1 MDRGGASKGAS
12 AAWVSPLQG
21 WGITAIR
28 VIVGIVFVAHG
39 GQKLLESGFSGFAGN
54 LEDQGVPI
62 PLFFAVLVIL
72 LEVVGGV
79 ALIFGL
85 FTRLFAV
92 PLAINMLMAALLV
105 HFPNGFFSRD
115 GGYEYTLVLM
125 VACVALALS
134 GPGKAALDRVLA
146 ARSDAAL
153 ANLLR

>member
-1 MDRGGASKGAS
+1 
-12 AAWVSPLQG
+12 
-21 WGITAIR
+21 
-28 VIVGIVFVAHG
+28 
-39 GQKLLESGFSGFAGN
+39 
-54 LEDQGVPI
+54 
-62 PLFFAVLVIL
+62 VLVIL
-72 LEVVGGV
+72 LEVVGWV

-92 PLAINMLMAALLV
+92 PLAIILLIAALLV

-125 VACVALALS
+125 VGCVALALS
-134 GPGKAALDRVLA
+134 GLGKTALDRVLA

>member
-1 MDRGGASKGAS
+1 M
-12 AAWVSPLQG
+12 
-21 WGITAIR
+21 
-28 VIVGIVFVAHG
+28 
-39 GQKLLESGFSGFAGN
+39 
-54 LEDQGVPI
+54 
-62 PLFFAVLVIL
+62 LVIL

-92 PLAINMLMAALLV
+92 PLTINMLVAALLV
-105 HFPNGFFSRD
+105 HFSNGFFSRD
-115 GGYEYTLVLM
+115 DGYEYTLVLM
-125 VACVALALS
+125 IACVALALS

>member
-1 MDRGGASKGAS
+1 LSLDFRLRGQLRGPRCSY
-12 AAWVSPLQG
+12 P
-21 WGITAIR
+21 
-28 VIVGIVFVAHG
+28 
-39 GQKLLESGFSGFAGN
+39 
-54 LEDQGVPI
+54 PI
-62 PLFFAVLVIL
+62 FAVLVIL
-72 LEVVGGV
+72 LEVVGWV

-92 PLAINMLMAALLV
+92 PLAIILLIAALLV

-125 VACVALALS
+125 VGCVALALS
-134 GPGKAALDRVLA
+134 GLGKTALDRVLA

>member
-1 MDRGGASKGAS
+1 
-12 AAWVSPLQG
+12 
-21 WGITAIR
+21 
-28 VIVGIVFVAHG
+28 
-39 GQKLLESGFSGFAGN
+39 
-54 LEDQGVPI
+54 
-62 PLFFAVLVIL
+62 VLVIL

-79 ALIFGL
+79 ALTFGL

-92 PLAINMLMAALLV
+92 PLAIILLIAALLV

-125 VACVALALS
+125 VGCVALALS
-134 GPGKAALDRVLA
+134 GLGKTALDRVLA

>member
-1 MDRGGASKGAS
+1 M
-12 AAWVSPLQG
+12 
-21 WGITAIR
+21 
-28 VIVGIVFVAHG
+28 G
-39 GQKLLESGFSGFAGN
+39 GQKLLESGFSGFADN
-54 LEDQGVPI
+54 LEGQGVPI

-85 FTRLFAV
+85 FTRLFAI